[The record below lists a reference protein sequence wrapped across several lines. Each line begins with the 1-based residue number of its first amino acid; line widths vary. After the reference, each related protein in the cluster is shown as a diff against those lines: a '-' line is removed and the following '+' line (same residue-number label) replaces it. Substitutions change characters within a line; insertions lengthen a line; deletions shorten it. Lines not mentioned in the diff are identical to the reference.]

1 MKLSLGKFLFV
12 WILFVSHG
20 WGAYQWRVME
30 APASLLAGESGVV
43 RYECVF
49 DTSAADY
56 TIDFKPA
63 QSEGYKAAILTQRDQ
78 IKGGKR
84 VQTYDVLI
92 TPKQA
97 GKIDVKLEAL
107 IRHTTF
113 ASIENATIGRDNVKK
128 YDFDDEQV
136 MLPSVKIDVNENT
149 AGLIGS
155 LTLEVRADA
164 KAVRAHEPLHLSIIV
179 RGSGNLDRLIPY
191 ELNISGVKVF
201 SQPPEKSL
209 TVSKDGVEG
218 EVIQEFALVSR
229 ESYTIEPFSLR
240 YFDTDK
246 KRIVTLKSKS
256 LYVEVGEG
264 YEPSSLL
271 DIPEVGDYESL
282 KHYGVYALFMVLGAG
297 LSVAAQ
303 WVWKRRPRLKKHYF
317 WEDASTP
324 QELIQILSLSG
335 EKHYDEVIRSLEE
348 GTMELREAKKRLED
362 RKEVLVSYR
371 V

>member
-20 WGAYQWRVME
+20 WGAYQWRVLE
-30 APASLLAGESGVV
+30 APASLLVGESGVV

-97 GKIDVKLEAL
+97 GKIDVNLEAL

-128 YDFDDEQV
+128 YDFDDAQV

-149 AGLIGS
+149 AGLIGN
-155 LTLEVRADA
+155 LTLEVHTDA

-179 RGSGNLDRLIPY
+179 QGSGNLDRLIPY

-201 SQPPEKSL
+201 SQPPQKSL
-209 TVSKDGVEG
+209 TASKDGFEG

-271 DIPEVGDYESL
+271 DTPELSDWSTLARYSL
-282 KHYGVYALFMVLGAG
+282 YSALVIAGVVLGEGARR
-297 LSVAAQ
+297 L
-303 WVWKRRPRLKKHYF
+303 WRLRPRRKAKQF
-317 WEDASTP
+317 WDEAKSSK
-324 QELIQILSLSG
+324 ELVILLSLAG
-335 EKHYDEVIRSLEE
+335 
-348 GTMELREAKKRLED
+348 
-362 RKEVLVSYR
+362 
-371 V
+371 

>member
-1 MKLSLGKFLFV
+1 MKRSLGKFLFV
-12 WILFVSHG
+12 WSVCVSHV

-30 APASLLAGESGVV
+30 APARLLVGESGVV

-63 QSEGYKAAILTQRDQ
+63 QSEGYNASILTQRDQ

-97 GKIDVKLEAL
+97 GVIDVKLEAL

-128 YDFDDEQV
+128 YDFDDEKAI
-136 MLPSVKIDVNENT
+136 LPPVKINVNENT
-149 AGLIGS
+149 AGLIGN
-155 LTLEVRADA
+155 LTLEVRTDA

-179 RGSGNLDRLIPY
+179 RGSGNLDQLTPY

-201 SQPPEKSL
+201 SQPPQKSL
-209 TVSKDGVEG
+209 TASKDGFEG
-218 EVIQEFALVSR
+218 EIVQEFALVSR
-229 ESYTIEPFSLR
+229 ESYTIEPFSLHF
-240 YFDTDK
+240 FDTDK
-246 KRIVTLKSKS
+246 KRVVTLKSKP

-271 DIPEVGDYESL
+271 DVPEINDYGTL
-282 KHYGVYALFMVLGAG
+282 KRYALYLFLIGLGAG
-297 LSVAAQ
+297 LNEAIRWLWRHRPVRK
-303 WVWKRRPRLKKHYF
+303 KRYF
-317 WEDASTP
+317 WDEAKSSK
-324 QELIQILSLSG
+324 ELVMLLSISG
-335 EKHYDEVIRSLEE
+335 DKRFDEVIAELEA
-348 GTMELREAKKRLED
+348 GTAQLSEAKKRL
-362 RKEVLVSYR
+362 REV
-371 V
+371 

>member
-12 WILFVSHG
+12 WIVFVSHV
-20 WGAYQWRVME
+20 WGAYQWRVLE
-30 APASLLAGESGVV
+30 APTSLLVGESGVV

-63 QSEGYKAAILTQRDQ
+63 HSEGYKASILTQRDQ

-113 ASIENATIGRDNVKK
+113 ASIEDATIGRDNVKK

-136 MLPSVKIDVNENT
+136 ALPSVKIVVNENT
-149 AGLIGS
+149 AGLIGK
-155 LTLEVRADA
+155 LTLEVRSDA

-201 SQPPEKSL
+201 SQPPQKSL
-209 TVSKDGVEG
+209 TASKDGFEG
-218 EVIQEFALVSR
+218 EIIQEFALISS

-240 YFDTDK
+240 YFDADK
-246 KRIVTLKSKS
+246 KRVVTLKSKP
-256 LYVEVGEG
+256 LYIEVGEG

-271 DIPEVGDYESL
+271 DAPEVGNIETL
-282 KHYGVYALFMVLGAG
+282 KHYGVYAFFMVLGAG
-297 LSVAAQ
+297 LSVAGQ
-303 WVWKRRPRLKKHYF
+303 WGWKRRPRLKKHYF
-317 WEDASTP
+317 WEDASSSM
-324 QELIQILSLSG
+324 ELIQTLSLSG
-335 EKHYDEVIRSLEE
+335 EKRYDEVIRGLEE
-348 GTMELREAKKRLED
+348 EKMNLGEAKKRLSTLVE
-362 RKEVLVSYR
+362 EVNR
-371 V
+371 

>member
-20 WGAYQWRVME
+20 WGAYQWRVLE
-30 APASLLAGESGVV
+30 VPARLLVGESGVV

-56 TIDFKPA
+56 TIDFKPS
-63 QSEGYKAAILTQRDQ
+63 QSEGYNAAILTQRDQ

-128 YDFDDEQV
+128 YDFDDAQV
-136 MLPSVKIDVNENT
+136 MLPSVKIDVHENT
-149 AGLIGS
+149 AGLIGN
-155 LTLEVRADA
+155 LTLEVRTDA

-179 RGSGNLDRLIPY
+179 QGSGNLDRLIPY

-201 SQPPEKSL
+201 SQPPQK
-209 TVSKDGVEG
+209 
-218 EVIQEFALVSR
+218 
-229 ESYTIEPFSLR
+229 
-240 YFDTDK
+240 
-246 KRIVTLKSKS
+246 
-256 LYVEVGEG
+256 
-264 YEPSSLL
+264 
-271 DIPEVGDYESL
+271 
-282 KHYGVYALFMVLGAG
+282 
-297 LSVAAQ
+297 
-303 WVWKRRPRLKKHYF
+303 
-317 WEDASTP
+317 
-324 QELIQILSLSG
+324 
-335 EKHYDEVIRSLEE
+335 
-348 GTMELREAKKRLED
+348 
-362 RKEVLVSYR
+362 
-371 V
+371 

>member
-20 WGAYQWRVME
+20 WGAYQWRVLE
-30 APASLLAGESGVV
+30 VPARLLVGESGVV

-128 YDFDDEQV
+128 YDFDDAQV
-136 MLPSVKIDVNENT
+136 ILPSVKIDVNENT
-149 AGLIGS
+149 AGLIGN
-155 LTLEVRADA
+155 LTLEVRTDA

-201 SQPPEKSL
+201 SQPPQKSL
-209 TVSKDGVEG
+209 TASKDGFEG
-218 EVIQEFALVSR
+218 EIVQEFALVSR

-271 DIPEVGDYESL
+271 DTPELSDWSTLARYSL
-282 KHYGVYALFMVLGAG
+282 YTALVIAGVVLGEGARR
-297 LSVAAQ
+297 L
-303 WVWKRRPRLKKHYF
+303 WRLRPRRKAKQF
-317 WEDASTP
+317 WDEAKSSK
-324 QELIQILSLSG
+324 ELVILLSLAG
-335 EKHYDEVIRSLEE
+335 
-348 GTMELREAKKRLED
+348 
-362 RKEVLVSYR
+362 
-371 V
+371 

>member
-20 WGAYQWRVME
+20 WGAYQWRVLE
-30 APASLLAGESGVV
+30 APARLLVGESGVV

-56 TIDFKPA
+56 TIDFKPS
-63 QSEGYKAAILTQRDQ
+63 QREGYNAAILTQRDQ

-84 VQTYDVLI
+84 IQTYDVLI

-128 YDFDDEQV
+128 YDFDDEKV

-149 AGLIGS
+149 AGLIGN
-155 LTLEVRADA
+155 LMLEVRTDA
-164 KAVRAHEPLHLSIIV
+164 KTVRAHEPLHLSIIV

-201 SQPPEKSL
+201 SQPPQKSL
-209 TVSKDGVEG
+209 TASKDGFEG
-218 EVIQEFALVSR
+218 EIVQEFALVSR
-229 ESYTIEPFSLR
+229 ESYTIEPFSLHF
-240 YFDTDK
+240 FDTDK
-246 KRIVTLKSKS
+246 KRVVTLKSKS

-271 DIPEVGDYESL
+271 DTPDLSDWSTLAHYSL
-282 KHYGVYALFMVLGAG
+282 YTALVLAGVVLGEGARR
-297 LSVAAQ
+297 L
-303 WVWKRRPRLKKHYF
+303 WRLRPRRKVKQF
-317 WEDASTP
+317 WDEAKSP
-324 QELIQILSLSG
+324 KELVMLLSLSG
-335 EKHYDEVIRSLEE
+335 DKRYDEVIRILESGE
-348 GTMELREAKKRLED
+348 VGIGDAKKRLDILINCQAES
-362 RKEVLVSYR
+362 K
-371 V
+371 

>member
-1 MKLSLGKFLFV
+1 MKRSLGKFLFV
-12 WILFVSHG
+12 WSVCVSHV

-30 APASLLAGESGVV
+30 APTSLLVGESGVV

-63 QSEGYKAAILTQRDQ
+63 QSEGYNASILTQRDQ

-92 TPKQA
+92 APKQA
-97 GKIDVKLEAL
+97 GVIDVKFEAL

-128 YDFDDEQV
+128 YDFDDEKAI
-136 MLPSVKIDVNENT
+136 LPPVKINVNENT
-149 AGLIGS
+149 AGLIGN
-155 LTLEVRADA
+155 LTLEVRTDT
-164 KAVRAHEPLHLSIIV
+164 KAVRAHEPLHLSVIV
-179 RGSGNLDRLIPY
+179 RGSGNLDRFIPY

-201 SQPPEKSL
+201 SQPPQKLL
-209 TVSKDGVEG
+209 TASKDGVEG
-218 EVIQEFALVSR
+218 EIIQEFALVSR
-229 ESYTIEPFSLR
+229 ESYTIEPFSLHF
-240 YFDTDK
+240 FDTEK

-271 DIPEVGDYESL
+271 DTPEVGDYESL

-297 LSVAAQ
+297 LSVASQ

-317 WEDASTP
+317 WEDASTSK
-324 QELIQILSLSG
+324 ELIQTLSLSG
-335 EKHYDEVIRSLEE
+335 EKRYDEVIKSLEE
-348 GTMELREAKKRLED
+348 GTMELREAKKRLD
-362 RKEVLVSYR
+362 KIYFDTNR
-371 V
+371 